1 MSAKKLKHK
10 LTWENL
16 WNSPITGYIISSV
29 ANTITSGVIYQDK
42 DVDIKDMMWQL
53 FLFYYG
59 RNRDMRNGDLVY
71 IMPKK
76 AFDDLI
82 MSLYGYGKAVPTDQ
96 KLRAFLG
103 IEIKPVKF
111 LHRTILLVNKKWA
124 SVDARCEFHKNRLEV
139 IMEPTFETRWVK
151 AVLHRSKK

>member
-1 MSAKKLKHK
+1 MPAKKLKHK
-10 LTWENL
+10 LTWEKIWGDTL
-16 WNSPITGYIISSV
+16 TGYIIASV

-42 DVDIKDMMWQL
+42 DTDIKDVMWQL

-76 AFDDLI
+76 VLEKLI
-82 MSLYGYGKAVPTDQ
+82 ASLYGNVRPTDQ

-103 IEIKPVKF
+103 IEIKPVGF
-111 LHRTILLVNKKWA
+111 LSRTILLVNTKWA
-124 SVDARCEFHKNRLEV
+124 SVDARCEFHENRLEV
-139 IMEPTFETRWVK
+139 IMEPTFETRWAK
-151 AVLHRSKK
+151 AVLRRSKND